1 MFLLDTYVVSESR
14 RGRRCNPGV
23 AAWFA
28 GVAVTDLFIGA
39 LTIGEIRRGIVAG
52 HQSRRPRAS
61 C

>member
-23 AAWFA
+23 AAWLA

-39 LTIGEIRRGIVAG
+39 LTIGEIRRGIIAG
-52 HQSRRPRAS
+52 RQSR
-61 C
+61 